1 MYPNIFSII
10 AYCLFCTIS
19 YFNQSSTTFLW
30 LWCKELYCMCYV
42 CICCCFYLL
51 LNFLFFAGSC
61 LIYGGN
67 VCHYLKSCQPMA
79 IVAGKWFAV
88 CTKEY
93 SFLKFLW
100 SLRKGHTSHNTGL
113 YAIRKVP
120 DVHVLCHIMDIGI
133 RKDILLYCVSDDIMI
148 ILSSMIVTIERG
160 LTHALDTG
168 DHHLQLKSFC
178 I

>member
-19 YFNQSSTTFLW
+19 YNQSSTTFLW

-67 VCHYLKSCQPMA
+67 VCHYLKSCQPMV

-100 SLRKGHTSHNTGL
+100 SFWKGHTSHNTGL

-133 RKDILLYCVSDDIMI
+133 RKDIIV
-148 ILSSMIVTIERG
+148 ILCQQWYHGNFIFNDSGIERG
-160 LTHALDTG
+160 LTHILDTG
-168 DHHLQLKSFC
+168 DHHLQLKSY